1 MKKYLRKRVVTIA
14 VSLVA
19 FIAVTV
25 AVFSTRTA
33 AFFSD
38 NMKMGI
44 QTIHSGD
51 LTIELRQATVL
62 PGTTEPVFTNDPIRI
77 TPGTTASKIVTVK
90 NVGDYPTYIR
100 VKLSPEI
107 ALSAEHAGASPDLS
121 LVGCEINTY
130 AWTYYDGYYYCNQ
143 TLQSGQESEPLFT
156 AVTFAPQM
164 DNTYTNSTVTF
175 HIDAQAVQ
183 ANHNGAS
190 ALEAEAWPQES

>member
-1 MKKYLRKRVVTIA
+1 MEKYLRKRVVTIA

-25 AVFSTRTA
+25 AVFSTRTV
-33 AFFSD
+33 AFFFD
-38 NMKMGI
+38 DAKMGI

-51 LTIELRQATVL
+51 LTIELREATVL

-77 TPGTTASKIVTVK
+77 TPGSTASKIVTVK
-90 NVGDYPTYIR
+90 NVGDCPAYIR
-100 VKLSPEI
+100 VKFSPEI
-107 ALSAEHAGASPDLS
+107 VLSAEYTGTVPDRS
-121 LVGCEINTY
+121 LVGCEINTF
-130 AWTYYDGYYYCNQ
+130 AWTYYDGYYYCNE
-143 TLQSGQESEPLFT
+143 TLLSGQESAPLFT
-156 AVTFAPQM
+156 VVSFDPKM

-183 ANHNGAS
+183 ANGNGAS